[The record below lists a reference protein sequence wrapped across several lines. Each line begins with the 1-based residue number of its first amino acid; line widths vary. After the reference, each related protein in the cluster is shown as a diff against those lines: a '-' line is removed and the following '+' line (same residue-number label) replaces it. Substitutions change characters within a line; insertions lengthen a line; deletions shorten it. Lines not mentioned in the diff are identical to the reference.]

1 MKAHTVTYNL
11 FTHTLDHVVNG
22 NTLIFIKIFVFPLL
36 LVTFLIIIG
45 LCQQFLRIRELIFSI
60 LAYLYIYCN
69 EN

>member
-22 NTLIFIKIFVFPLL
+22 NTLIFIKIYFFSLL

-45 LCQQFLRIRELIFSI
+45 RVPAIF
-60 LAYLYIYCN
+60 
-69 EN
+69 ENTGIDF